1 MLNQII
7 AVGRL
12 VNDPIVEE
20 DESEKKVSEITL
32 AIPRNFKN
40 SEGEYDK
47 DIIPVTLWGG
57 IAENTCKY
65 CKEGDLVAVKG
76 RLQRLEGNTLQVVA
90 EKINFLSS
98 KKENEK

>member
-1 MLNQII
+1 MLNQTII
-7 AVGRL
+7 VGRI
-12 VNDPIVEE
+12 VGDPIVEE
-20 DESEKKVSEITL
+20 NESGRKVSTITL
-32 AIPRNFKN
+32 AVQRNFKN

-47 DIIPVTLWGG
+47 DIIPVTLWEG

-65 CKEGDLVAVKG
+65 CKEGDLVGVKG

-90 EKINFLSS
+90 EKINFFSS